1 MGRIAL
7 RAGMVSW
14 GVQVVSAYDSVHF
27 VRDRMRVRVYV
38 EPPVTRD
45 YEYRAVMIQISHPT
59 DAKWGQVVDL
69 SPQEARDLADGLL
82 KAVERFEH
90 ERDKP

>member
-1 MGRIAL
+1 MI
-7 RAGMVSW
+7 
-14 GVQVVSAYDSVHF
+14 AYDSVHF
-27 VRDRMRVRVYV
+27 VRDRLRVRVYR
-38 EPPVTRD
+38 ELPVMRED
-45 YEYRAVMIQISHPT
+45 EHRAITIQIAHPT

-90 ERDKP
+90 ERAKP